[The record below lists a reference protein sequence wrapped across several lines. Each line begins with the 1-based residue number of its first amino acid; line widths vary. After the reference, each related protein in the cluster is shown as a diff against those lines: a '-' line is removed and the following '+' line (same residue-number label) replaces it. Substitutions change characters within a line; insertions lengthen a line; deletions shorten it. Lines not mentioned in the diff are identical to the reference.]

1 VSGRLAGRRVVVTG
15 AGRGLGRAI
24 ALAVAR
30 EGAAVG
36 LVGRTTRTLE
46 ETAAEASAREVPA
59 VPVAADVSDPAAVE
73 RALAAAADGLGGLD
87 GLVTAAAIDCVQA
100 PTGEM
105 ELGEW
110 DRTIAVNL
118 SGAFY
123 CCRFALPHLVEAGGG
138 AIVNITSVAG
148 ERAWPE
154 DVAYNASKA
163 GVEMLTRT
171 IAVEY
176 AAHGVRANCLAPG
189 VIDAGMTAELPSV
202 EERERLRAMHPM
214 GRFGDAAEVA
224 EAAIWLLSDAAAF
237 TTGATLRVDGGF
249 LA

>member
-1 VSGRLAGRRVVVTG
+1 VSGRLAGRRLVVTG

-24 ALAVAR
+24 ALAAAR

-36 LVGRTTRTLE
+36 LVGRTARTLE
-46 ETAAEASAREVPA
+46 ETAAEASAREVRA
-59 VPVAADVSDPAAVE
+59 VPVPADVSDPAAVE
-73 RALAAAADGLGGLD
+73 RALAAAADGL
-87 GLVTAAAIDCVQA
+87 VTAAAVDCVQA

-105 ELGEW
+105 ELSDW

-176 AAHGVRANCLAPG
+176 AARGVRANCLAPG
-189 VIDAGMTAELPSV
+189 VIDAGMTDELPSV
-202 EERERLRAMHPM
+202 EERERLRALHPL
-214 GRFGDAAEVA
+214 GRFGDADEVA
-224 EAAIWLLSDAAAF
+224 EAAIWLLSDAASF
-237 TTGATLRVDGGF
+237 TTGATLSVDGGF